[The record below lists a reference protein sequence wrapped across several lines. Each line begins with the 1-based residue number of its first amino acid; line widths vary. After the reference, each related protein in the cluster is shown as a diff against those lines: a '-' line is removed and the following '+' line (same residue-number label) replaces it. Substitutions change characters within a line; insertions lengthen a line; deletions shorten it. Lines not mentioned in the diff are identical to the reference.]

1 MLTLSVLLVE
11 DDPDDLRLIQEIL
24 DAPENLC
31 RYRIRHASSRTE
43 CEQMIREEPP
53 DVILVDLNLPDS
65 RGLETVE
72 NILWE
77 APESAVIAVTG
88 VKEADLALTAIQ
100 SGAQE
105 YVYKDERLPTVLPH
119 VVPFAYERKRM
130 QASGEEGGSRD
141 PITELLN
148 FGNFMA
154 RLRSAISVARRQS
167 SLLCLGYFRFGTGAE
182 MNLAEI
188 RERLGA
194 RGTNTLLRDFA
205 SRITDQ
211 VDSGLDACRVHAS
224 SYVAVLHGDNGPL
237 LRERMAA
244 IEANLA
250 RPFFIEGVD
259 DNVIHRIDV
268 RVMLGTSMFPDDVD
282 GPKPEQV
289 AQKLVFL
296 AQSQMQEKGGGAA
309 LSSVGGA

>member
-11 DDPDDLRLIQEIL
+11 DDPDDLNLIRDIL
-24 DAPENLC
+24 DAPDNLC
-31 RYRIRHASSRTE
+31 RYRVRHASSRAE
-43 CEQMIREEPP
+43 CEQMIQEEPP

-72 NILWE
+72 TILWE

-105 YVYKDERLPTVLPH
+105 YVYKDERLPAVLPH

-130 QASGEEGGSRD
+130 QAMGEEAGSRD
-141 PITELLN
+141 PITDLLN
-148 FGNFMA
+148 FGNFMS
-154 RLRSAISVARRQS
+154 RLRSSVSVARRQS
-167 SLLCLGYFRFGTGAE
+167 KLVCLGYFRFGTGTE

-194 RGTNTLLRDFA
+194 RGTNNLLRDFA
-205 SRITDQ
+205 TRITDQ

-224 SYVAVLHGDNGPL
+224 SYVAVCHGDNRTL
-237 LRERMAA
+237 LRERMAT

-250 RPFFIEGVD
+250 RPFFVEGME

-268 RVMLGTSMFPDDVD
+268 RVMLGTSMFPDDAD

-296 AQSQMQEKGGGAA
+296 AQSQMQEMGPDAA
-309 LSSVGGA
+309 LSSAGGS